1 MDIFT
6 GGLMAEIYRSSWERL
21 STRARWSI
29 LAAIGTAP
37 IVRLTI
43 LVPVLGA
50 LLLFNEAVFGVLQ
63 YAQEFLAGVGI
74 SPVES
79 RTYSLN
85 QLYFLYVGL
94 SLVGVA
100 SLAFALGC
108 PEEIRRHPT
117 RMQYVSSS
125 DVSDNP
131 IIAKSQFERVLDFY
145 IERHGDDGDIKKNKE
160 IEYPL
165 VLEKE
170 FQTLIE
176 EMFNRTP
183 DGVKGNPDEDHP
195 LNDDLYA
202 GAAMYPNIHGIAK
215 LVWSNPKVV
224 WVFTQ
229 PFRALAPEF
238 ARDIGFVLYAT
249 LDHQR
254 FALRILI
261 GTLYLIGFL
270 LVTVPTVTTF
280 VRVVGAIAVGL

>member
-1 MDIFT
+1 
-6 GGLMAEIYRSSWERL
+6 
-21 STRARWSI
+21 
-29 LAAIGTAP
+29 
-37 IVRLTI
+37 VRLTI
-43 LVPVLGA
+43 LVPLLGA

-63 YAQEFLAGVGI
+63 YANEFLADVGV
-74 SPVES
+74 SPADS

-85 QLYFLYVGL
+85 QFYFLYIGL
-94 SLVGVA
+94 SFVGVA
-100 SLAFALGC
+100 SLAFALAC

-131 IIAKSQFERVLDFY
+131 VIAKSQFERVLDLY
-145 IERHGDDGDIKKNKE
+145 IERHGGDGDIKKSKG

-165 VLEKE
+165 ALEKE

-176 EMFNRTP
+176 EMFSRTP
-183 DGVKGNPDEDHP
+183 DSVKGNPDEEHP

-202 GAAMYPNIHGIAK
+202 GAAMYPNVHGIAK

-229 PFRALAPEF
+229 PFRALAPDF

-254 FALRILI
+254 FSLRIVV
-261 GTLYLIGFL
+261 GVLYLIGFL
-270 LVTVPTVTTF
+270 LVAVPTITTF
-280 VRVVGAIAVGL
+280 IHVVGAIGSQ